1 MGPESRTSE
10 KGTIMGL
17 QLEVIDF
24 FDPTGQFLVHR
35 IPPSGSADI
44 KYGAQLIVQQQQ
56 EAVFFRDG
64 KAMDVFGPG
73 RYTLTTQNLPIIT
86 RILTIP
92 WEKSPFQ
99 CSVYYVGK
107 QDFIDQKWGTRQ
119 PIIIRDKDF
128 GMVRVRSFGKFSYR
142 VTDASLLINRL
153 VGTQG
158 TYTTAQATSYLKDL
172 VVSRMQD
179 LIASSNMGVLDLQTM
194 YDEIATGTRAKVAE
208 EFAKFGLEL
217 VDFFINSLNVPEE
230 VQKAIDTRSS
240 MGAIGDL
247 RSYTMYQAANSM
259 REMADNPGG
268 GEGGSAMGMGMGAG
282 FGMMLPGMISQ
293 AMREGMGQGGS
304 SAPAASAATS
314 NSGSNPG
321 GLAAGVALN
330 FDSLKPAN
338 AIPAEDLIRRVAKQS
353 QWQLEEV
360 SDKHFIVTM
369 DVQSLRKQ
377 KVHIRFGET
386 DQNGQELV
394 KFLSNCGPMVP
405 ENMGLLLQFNS
416 QMIHGA
422 FAVEKTESGDMVV
435 VQANELADTLS
446 ALEVTKI
453 VSAVA
458 WQADQAEQNLTG
470 DDQY

>member
-1 MGPESRTSE
+1 MP
-10 KGTIMGL
+10 L

-24 FDPTGQFLVHR
+24 FDATGQCLVHR
-35 IPPSGSADI
+35 VPPSGSAAI

-73 RYTLTTQNLPIIT
+73 RYTLTTQNVPIIT
-86 RILTIP
+86 RILTTP

-142 VTDASLLINRL
+142 VTDSSLLINRL

-158 TYTTAQATSYLKDL
+158 TYTTAQATAYLKDL

-194 YDEIATGTRAKVAE
+194 YDEIAIGTRSKVAE
-208 EFAKFGLEL
+208 EFSKFGLEL

-268 GEGGSAMGMGMGAG
+268 GAGGNAMGMGMGAG

-293 AMREGMGQGGS
+293 AMREGMANPTGQSPSPGTT
-304 SAPAASAATS
+304 ASATA
-314 NSGSNPG
+314 GAAG
-321 GLAAGVALN
+321 GVAAGVALN

-338 AIPAEDLIRRVAKQS
+338 ALSPKDLVRQVATQS
-353 QWQLEEV
+353 QWNLEEV
-360 SDKHFIVTM
+360 EADHWVVTM

-377 KVHIRFGET
+377 KVHIRFG
-386 DQNGQELV
+386 GQDASGQTLV
-394 KFLSNCGPMVP
+394 RFSSVCGPMVP
-405 ENMGLLLQFNS
+405 ENMGLLLQFNT
-416 QMIHGA
+416 QMVHGA
-422 FAVEKTESGDMVV
+422 FAVEKSESGDQIV

-446 ALEVTKI
+446 ALEVTKV

-470 DDQY
+470 GGDEF

>member
-1 MGPESRTSE
+1 MGF
-10 KGTIMGL
+10 

-24 FDPTGQFLVHR
+24 FDASGQCLVHR
-35 IPPSGSADI
+35 VPPSGSADI

-64 KAMDVFGPG
+64 KAMDVFGAG

-128 GMVRVRSFGKFSYR
+128 GMVRIRSFGKFSYR
-142 VTDASLLINRL
+142 VTDSTLLINRL

-158 TYTTAQATSYLKDL
+158 TFTTAQATSYLKDL

-208 EFAKFGLEL
+208 EFGKFGLEL
-217 VDFFINSLNVPEE
+217 VDFFVNSINVPEE

-259 REMADNPGG
+259 REMAANPGG
-268 GEGGSAMGMGMGAG
+268 GNGGSAMNMGLGAG
-282 FGMMLPGMISQ
+282 FGMMLPGMLNQ
-293 AMREGMGQGGS
+293 AFQQGGPGGMPLN
-304 SAPAASAATS
+304 AGNNPAAGAALGGAAAGNT
-314 NSGSNPG
+314 GAG
-321 GLAAGVALN
+321 AAGAGLAANVALN
-330 FDSLKPAN
+330 FDSLRPAS
-338 AIPAEDLIRRVAKQS
+338 APSPKDLIRNVAQQS
-353 QWQLEEV
+353 QWNMEQTSEDRWVITLEV
-360 SDKHFIVTM
+360 G
-369 DVQSLRKQ
+369 SLRKQ
-377 KVHIRFGET
+377 KVQIRFDEK
-386 DQNGQELV
+386 DASGQSLI
-394 KFLSNCGPMVP
+394 KFLSVCGPLVP
-405 ENMGLLLQFNS
+405 ENTSLLLQFNS
-416 QMIHGA
+416 QMVYGA
-422 FAVEKTESGDMVV
+422 FAVDKTDSGDMVV
-435 VQANELADTLS
+435 VQSNQLADTLDS
-446 ALEVTKI
+446 LEITKI
-453 VSAVA
+453 ISAIA
-458 WQADQAEQNLTG
+458 WQADQAEQSLTG
-470 DDQY
+470 EDNF